1 MNKKFCEKQ
10 QIKRK
15 GSLKM
20 TVITF
25 KEFQKMDLRIGKVL
39 TAEKVPNTKKLI
51 KMNVD
56 IGQGETR
63 QIIAGM
69 AEHLKPE
76 NLTGKS
82 VVVLVNLEPK
92 EFMGLQ
98 SRGMILAADLNGR
111 PILITPEEETPPGT
125 KIR

>member
-1 MNKKFCEKQ
+1 
-10 QIKRK
+10 
-15 GSLKM
+15 M

-76 NLTGKS
+76 NLIGKS